1 MSYVLLFFQILLYTL
16 GVPVACGLAVG
27 LCDRLFSLLM
37 GRGFGRGI
45 IMISSVIGTP
55 IHETGHAVMCLIFG
69 HKIEDL
75 ALWRPFNQDGNLG
88 YVTHQYNRKNPY
100 HQLGNVF
107 IGLGPIF
114 SGLGVMLLCMAL
126 AFPETIHGYA
136 DSASALITAGDGM
149 MPLLREGGRMIPSA
163 VAEWSNGAV
172 PIWGRVIALL
182 VMACVSLHIS
192 LSVAD
197 VKGALGGLPVYLVL
211 VLIATVIVSLIGE
224 TAMQATVAA
233 LKLFCAASFA
243 LFMLV
248 FLFAFLWVTVG
259 LVVFLIRKLLHLR

>member
-1 MSYVLLFFQILLYTL
+1 MNYVLLFFQILLYTL
-16 GVPVACGLAVG
+16 GVPVACGLVVG
-27 LCDRLFSLLM
+27 LCEKLFCFLM

-75 ALWRPFNQDGNLG
+75 SLWRPFNQDGNLG
-88 YVTHQYNRKNPY
+88 YVTHQYNQKNPY

-107 IGLGPIF
+107 VGLGPIF
-114 SGLGVMLLCMAL
+114 SGLGVMLLCMVL

-136 DSASALITAGDGM
+136 DGASAMITAGDGM
-149 MPLLREGGRMIPSA
+149 MSLLGEGCQMIPSA
-163 VAEWSNGAV
+163 ITEWSDGAV
-172 PIWGRVIALL
+172 PTWGRVIALL

-197 VKGALGGLPVYLVL
+197 VQGTLGGLPVYLALVL
-211 VLIATVIVSLIGE
+211 VATVIISLIGE

-233 LKLFCAASFA
+233 LKLFSAASFA

-248 FLFAFLWVTVG
+248 FLFAFLWVAVG
-259 LVVFLIRKLLHLR
+259 LAVFLIRKLLRLR